1 MSIKS
6 SQELVDEANKDI
18 EALSADEVKK
28 LAEKNEITLID
39 VRDIRELWREG
50 TIEKSIHIPRGM
62 LEFWLDPNS
71 QYYKENKIKDLK
83 KMVLFCAIGFRSA
96 LATKALVDM
105 KLGASG
111 SVTHAGTPS
120 DGQWY
125 DNVRSLPPYWS
136 ATAYGAPVPA
146 SAYVVSI
153 TASTSSYGTYGS
165 STLGAGFTSQPTT
178 NGGVGTTK
186 YQEDYEALLDLLDYD
201 AAKRTPWGTSNSVT
215 YTQFSAG
222 KYRHIL
228 MPIIDGN
235 NNESAATALQ
245 MAGALF
251 GTTVVER
258 EFKGLVTG
266 GNTYP
271 INLQGFLQTGVAA
284 VSVPYTGTTATE
296 GRTIKGLHEYGFVPF
311 MAMETDDDFATTNLS
326 FKKVLASLFGLSL
339 DYIGTNCAITLP
351 LVQRMDSHGHYQ
363 FGQAS
368 ACDAACTDAETLN
381 ASTVE
386 IYNSTGT
393 LFDTSVPAFSSIQ
406 GGNTSNVTSA
416 GGTKNDELINDR
428 WYAVYDGTTSSSRA
442 VAQYKTA
449 GSPFWDHVKIC
460 SGC

>member
-1 MSIKS
+1 MQGIC
-6 SQELVDEANKDI
+6 
-18 EALSADEVKK
+18 SAW
-28 LAEKNEITLID
+28 T
-39 VRDIRELWREG
+39 G
-50 TIEKSIHIPRGM
+50 TIYYIPITGATTG
-62 LEFWLDPNS
+62 D
-71 QYYKENKIKDLK
+71 YLK
-83 KMVLFCAIGFRSA
+83 H
-96 LATKALVDM
+96 TKALVDM

-165 STLGAGFTSQPTT
+165 TALGTGFTGQPTT

-201 AAKRTPWGTSNSVT
+201 AAKRTPWGATNGIT
-215 YTQFSAG
+215 YTQFSSG

-228 MPIIDGN
+228 MPIIDGT

-271 INLQGFLQTGVAA
+271 VNLQGFLQTGVAG
-284 VSVPYTGTTATE
+284 VSVPYTGTSATE

-326 FKKVLASLFGLSL
+326 FKKFL
-339 DYIGTNCAITLP
+339 
-351 LVQRMDSHGHYQ
+351 LVY
-363 FGQAS
+363 
-368 ACDAACTDAETLN
+368 L
-381 ASTVE
+381 V
-386 IYNSTGT
+386 
-393 LFDTSVPAFSSIQ
+393 
-406 GGNTSNVTSA
+406 
-416 GGTKNDELINDR
+416 
-428 WYAVYDGTTSSSRA
+428 
-442 VAQYKTA
+442 
-449 GSPFWDHVKIC
+449 
-460 SGC
+460 